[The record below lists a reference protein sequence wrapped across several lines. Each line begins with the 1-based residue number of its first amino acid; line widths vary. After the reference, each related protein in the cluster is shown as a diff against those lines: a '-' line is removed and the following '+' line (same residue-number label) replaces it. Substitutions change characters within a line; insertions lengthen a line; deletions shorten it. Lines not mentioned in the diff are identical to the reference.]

1 MRFPYCT
8 IISTGLFLLIVNKCT
23 MRKIVG
29 ILSFISPVIGIV
41 FLVIGCTDHENVIGT
56 ETVRDK
62 IVTYEDVKPIFQ
74 ESCAIVGCHIGPG
87 APHGLQLDS
96 YENIL
101 KGSAQDVVVVA
112 GYPREGELI
121 YRITGAIPPAMP
133 LNRPGLDSAQVELIR
148 LWIIDGLKRE

>member
-1 MRFPYCT
+1 M
-8 IISTGLFLLIVNKCT
+8 SIVNKCK
-23 MRKIVG
+23 MARIDRILGQVG
-29 ILSFISPVIGIV
+29 PAALIA
-41 FLVIGCTDHENVIGT
+41 FLVIGCTDHETVIGT

-87 APHGLQLDS
+87 APHGLQLDN
-96 YENIL
+96 YDDIL
-101 KGSAQDVVVVA
+101 KGSAHDVVVVA
-112 GYPREGELI
+112 GYPSQGELM

-133 LNRPGLDSAQVELIR
+133 LNRKPLDSAQVELIR